1 MDAEKLKEIV
11 LSLLD
16 ETFQT
21 HHGIYTNR
29 GTSLM
34 ETLATID
41 AAEASVP
48 VGGQCPTLA
57 AQVAH
62 TAFYLEVL
70 EKGIRGEDDEAVD
83 WEHIWNTVNVVT
95 PEEWEA
101 SKAHLAATYQRI
113 RAEVAGFDSWNEDR
127 LYVLAIIAHSAYH
140 LGGLRQALCIVKAA
154 RGTDGG

>member
-1 MDAEKLKEIV
+1 MDAEKLKEII

-34 ETLATID
+34 ETMATID

-48 VGGQCPTLA
+48 VGGKCPTLA

-70 EKGIRGEDDEAVD
+70 EKGMHGEDETVD

-95 PEEWEA
+95 PEEWDD
-101 SKAHLAATYQRI
+101 SRAHLEATYQRI
-113 RAEVAGFDSWNEDR
+113 RSEVASFDSWTEDR
-127 LYVLAIIAHSAYH
+127 LYVLAMIAHSAYH
-140 LGGLRQALCIVKAA
+140 LGAIRQALCIVMAA